1 VAFCLTFG
9 AEELSVSV
17 MRQVLGDTL
26 RGLGVAEDSVY
37 DLLLAATE
45 ACTSVLGYGR
55 PSVGAPVVAG
65 SGAGAGAGAGYAV
78 VTSLSGAGCRVEV
91 TGPGRVEATP
101 KRTRVRRTGLD
112 GARLDGTEPD
122 RAAADGT
129 GLDGG
134 AADGTGLD
142 GGAAVGASGGR
153 PSLAAGGGQRGLT
166 VARACV
172 DTMTLRRRPGRDTV
186 VILRKH
192 INWSWDAPLRR
203 MVSASTLS

>member
-1 VAFCLTFG
+1 MSADRGRAARAKPEVAFCLAFG

-55 PSVGAPVVAG
+55 PSVGAAGVAG
-65 SGAGAGAGAGYAV
+65 GGAGAGYAV

-91 TGPGRVEATP
+91 TGPGRVEAAAP
-101 KRTRVRRTGLD
+101 RR
-112 GARLDGTEPD
+112 
-122 RAAADGT
+122 
-129 GLDGG
+129 
-134 AADGTGLD
+134 
-142 GGAAVGASGGR
+142 
-153 PSLAAGGGQRGLT
+153 SLAAGGGQRGLT

-172 DTMTLRRRPGRDTV
+172 DTMTLRRAPGQDTV

-192 INWSWDAPLRR
+192 ISWSWDAPLRR
-203 MVSASTLS
+203 MAPASTVS

>member
-1 VAFCLTFG
+1 MAFCLTFG

-134 AADGTGLD
+134 AA
-142 GGAAVGASGGR
+142 VGASGGR